1 MKRREERNQEI
12 ENTRKLQDKK
22 DTQKKKEN
30 LNLRRGRPKIDFKN
44 LSKKYQNVLS
54 ARALRYLQ
62 ENYAGVSSLV
72 KHISATLKIRPKE
85 TNYHGIRKFSQIY
98 LPLMKNESRIAAFL
112 TSKMNLRLASE
123 ITEIP
128 MSSISWGRFQ
138 INQNSYY
145 MNKSFVPTPSKA
157 SEAGRRWFYNL
168 VLEFSPV
175 KSGTVKKR
183 ELCFNCYS
191 QFYNLY
197 QIQASSS
204 QFPVRSLN
212 CVINWI
218 KETEIKKVKFDKYKC
233 EKCFFIQ
240 SGQRKI

>member
-1 MKRREERNQEI
+1 MKQKEIKLVKRREERNQEI

-72 KHISATLKIRPKE
+72 KHFLETLKIRPKE

-112 TSKMNLRLASE
+112 TGKMNLRLASE

-145 MNKSFVPTPSKA
+145 MNKSFVPTP
-157 SEAGRRWFYNL
+157 
-168 VLEFSPV
+168 
-175 KSGTVKKR
+175 
-183 ELCFNCYS
+183 
-191 QFYNLY
+191 
-197 QIQASSS
+197 
-204 QFPVRSLN
+204 
-212 CVINWI
+212 
-218 KETEIKKVKFDKYKC
+218 
-233 EKCFFIQ
+233 
-240 SGQRKI
+240 